1 MVRSIE
7 EIVTELAE
15 VLDAL
20 VAAPDDDFVLRYEL
34 LSRRG
39 SLRDEADRLRVE
51 FDEQQSTPD
60 ILVELQE
67 AHKRRDAEINR
78 MSGRTMMSGPGGT
91 GAAIGAV
98 SGEMVKLSLKANE
111 ARASESLTSRI
122 ATLETLLEKR
132 GVDADA
138 GSDQAT

>member
-1 MVRSIE
+1 
-7 EIVTELAE
+7 
-15 VLDAL
+15 
-20 VAAPDDDFVLRYEL
+20 
-34 LSRRG
+34 
-39 SLRDEADRLRVE
+39 
-51 FDEQQSTPD
+51 
-60 ILVELQE
+60 
-67 AHKRRDAEINR
+67 
-78 MSGRTMMSGPGGT
+78 MMSGPGGT

-138 GSDQAT
+138 GSDQATLMIPAPRQGDCHQHLRPHE